1 MLSGDASVPPC
12 RGREAGHSFRAV
24 RGREGTVRAP
34 CRYCTNRKA
43 MVLLD
48 QAGAGIP
55 SLRLLSAP
63 PGLDRRVEHLWME
76 TFQGAPA
83 HAHAAWRIVPDPCA
97 HLLYHRMS
105 PGDGKGTSHRLLVAG
120 PRSVAVDIDKTRR
133 SVTAGVRL
141 RPWAAPPL
149 FGLSGG
155 ELTDGTVALEDLI
168 GAEARTL
175 EGRLRA
181 APADRVPAI
190 LASWLVERATG
201 SETSAE
207 RRARAAVSCLCRQA
221 SCGET
226 ARSVG
231 IGPRRLRALMWDQ
244 VGLSPKTV
252 GRIARLHGALRRAR
266 AAGSRVSWSR
276 LAAASGY
283 YDQAHMI
290 REFRRLLGETPES
303 WHGRCP

>member
-1 MLSGDASVPPC
+1 
-12 RGREAGHSFRAV
+12 
-24 RGREGTVRAP
+24 
-34 CRYCTNRKA
+34 

-63 PGLDRRVEHLWME
+63 PGLGRRVEHLWME

-97 HLLYHRMS
+97 HLLYHRIS
-105 PGDGKGTSHRLLVAG
+105 PRDGKGTSHRLLMAG
-120 PRSVAVDIDKTRR
+120 PRTVAVDIDKTRR
-133 SVTAGVRL
+133 SMTAGVRL
-141 RPWAAPPL
+141 RPWAAPSL
-149 FGLSGG
+149 FGLSAG
-155 ELTDGTVALEDLI
+155 ELTDGTVAFEDLV
-168 GAEARTL
+168 GAEARNL
-175 EGRLRA
+175 EERLRA

-207 RRARAAVSCLCRQA
+207 RRARAAVSRLCRQA
-221 SCGET
+221 SCGEA

-231 IGPRRLRALMWDQ
+231 VGTRRLRALMRDQ

-252 GRIARLHGALRRAR
+252 ARIARLHGALRQAR
-266 AAGSRVSWSR
+266 AAGPVVSWARVATS
-276 LAAASGY
+276 SGY
-283 YDQAHMI
+283 YDQAHMV
-290 REFRRLLGETPES
+290 REFRRFLGETPES
-303 WHGRCP
+303 WNGRCPSRGSCRGGPRRGIPR